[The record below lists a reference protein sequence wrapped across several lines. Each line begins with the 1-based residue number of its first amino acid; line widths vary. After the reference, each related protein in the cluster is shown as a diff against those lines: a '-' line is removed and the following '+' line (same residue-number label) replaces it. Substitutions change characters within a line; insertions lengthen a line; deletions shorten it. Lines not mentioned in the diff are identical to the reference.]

1 MEDAPQAGRAQE
13 LLLLWNNLLA
23 ASLRLDL
30 ALSFPFPGRPVVP
43 QALPLLL
50 SALMS
55 GAISKS
61 LAPTQQP
68 FPQRS
73 CQISQF
79 KSLSP
84 RELET
89 FKVAKDAY
97 EKIMLQTERKCSSRA
112 SPSQRLSSLPSQ
124 VSVRPVVLQAEL
136 KLTLEVLKA
145 VTKPELDS
153 VLAQPLQTLS
163 HIHQEIQS
171 CVTSQ
176 TSKEHRLPGRLKNWL
191 NKLSEARKEPQ
202 NCLEA
207 SIMLNL
213 FRLLTQDLRCVAYGD
228 LC

>member
-1 MEDAPQAGRAQE
+1 MIP
-13 LLLLWNNLLA
+13 
-23 ASLRLDL
+23 
-30 ALSFPFPGRPVVP
+30 P

-55 GAISKS
+55 GANSKS
-61 LAPTQQP
+61 LAPTLSSLSP
-68 FPQRS
+68 ERS

-97 EKIMLQTERKCSSRA
+97 EKAMLQTERKCSSRFFHRNWDLR
-112 SPSQRLSSLPSQ
+112 QLP

>member
-1 MEDAPQAGRAQE
+1 TLGNYSII
-13 LLLLWNNLLA
+13 LIT
-23 ASLRLDL
+23 
-30 ALSFPFPGRPVVP
+30 LSFSQKQRGDFEVPGPD
-43 QALPLLL
+43 
-50 SALMS
+50 S
-55 GAISKS
+55 
-61 LAPTQQP
+61 QQP

-97 EKIMLQTERKCSSRA
+97 VSSWRA
-112 SPSQRLSSLPSQ
+112 FVLHSSSPSQRLSSLPSQ

-171 CVTSQ
+171 CVSTGGWAG
-176 TSKEHRLPGRLKNWL
+176 LPGRLKNWL

>member
-1 MEDAPQAGRAQE
+1 MKPSPETRSLSSPRPPSGSAGSP
-13 LLLLWNNLLA
+13 A
-23 ASLRLDL
+23 AAFCPDVRGD
-30 ALSFPFPGRPVVP
+30 FEVPGPD
-43 QALPLLL
+43 
-50 SALMS
+50 S
-55 GAISKS
+55 
-61 LAPTQQP
+61 QQP

-97 EKIMLQTERKCSSRA
+97 VSSWRA
-112 SPSQRLSSLPSQ
+112 FVLHSSSPSQRLSSLPSQ

>member
-1 MEDAPQAGRAQE
+1 
-13 LLLLWNNLLA
+13 
-23 ASLRLDL
+23 LRLDL
-30 ALSFPFPGRPVVP
+30 T
-43 QALPLLL
+43 LPLLL

-61 LAPTQQP
+61 LAPP
-68 FPQRS
+68 PSSLLPKRS
-73 CQISQF
+73 CQISHF

-89 FKVAKDAY
+89 FKVAKD
-97 EKIMLQTERKCSSRA
+97 EKTMLQTERKCSSRFFHRNWDLR
-112 SPSQRLSSLPSQ
+112 QLP
-124 VSVRPVVLQAEL
+124 VRRVRPVVLQAEL

-171 CVTSQ
+171 CVSTGGWAGPPW
-176 TSKEHRLPGRLKNWL
+176 TNGHGAVPC
-191 NKLSEARKEPQ
+191 LSGPQ

>member
-1 MEDAPQAGRAQE
+1 QGGRE
-13 LLLLWNNLLA
+13 E
-23 ASLRLDL
+23 
-30 ALSFPFPGRPVVP
+30 GRC
-43 QALPLLL
+43 ALPLLL

-61 LAPTQQP
+61 LAPTP
-68 FPQRS
+68 SSLSPERS

-97 EKIMLQTERKCSSRA
+97 EKAMLQTERKCSSRFFHRNWDLRQLPVRRGA
-112 SPSQRLSSLPSQ
+112 PHLS
-124 VSVRPVVLQAEL
+124 AEL

-163 HIHQEIQS
+163 HIHQEIQ
-171 CVTSQ
+171 
-176 TSKEHRLPGRLKNWL
+176 KHKLPGRLKNWL

>member
-1 MEDAPQAGRAQE
+1 GCLPQAGPC
-13 LLLLWNNLLA
+13 
-23 ASLRLDL
+23 
-30 ALSFPFPGRPVVP
+30 SFPFPFPVPALLTCRHLVP
-43 QALPLLL
+43 PLLH
-50 SALMS
+50 
-55 GAISKS
+55 S
-61 LAPTQQP
+61 LLPE
-68 FPQRS
+68 RS

-97 EKIMLQTERKCSSRA
+97 EKTMLQTERKCSSRFFHRNWDLR
-112 SPSQRLSSLPSQ
+112 QLP
-124 VSVRPVVLQAEL
+124 VRRVRPVVLQAEL

-163 HIHQEIQS
+163 HIHQEIQ
-171 CVTSQ
+171 
-176 TSKEHRLPGRLKNWL
+176 KHRLPGRLKNWL

>member
-1 MEDAPQAGRAQE
+1 QRGLEEGRC
-13 LLLLWNNLLA
+13 
-23 ASLRLDL
+23 
-30 ALSFPFPGRPVVP
+30 
-43 QALPLLL
+43 ALPLLL

-61 LAPTQQP
+61 LAPTLSSLSP
-68 FPQRS
+68 KRS

-97 EKIMLQTERKCSSRA
+97 EKIMLQTERKCSSRFFHRNWDLR
-112 SPSQRLSSLPSQ
+112 QLP
-124 VSVRPVVLQAEL
+124 VRRVRPVVLQAEL

-145 VTKPELDS
+145 VTKPELNS

-163 HIHQEIQS
+163 HIHQEIQ
-171 CVTSQ
+171 
-176 TSKEHRLPGRLKNWL
+176 KHRLPGRLKNWL

>member
-1 MEDAPQAGRAQE
+1 M
-13 LLLLWNNLLA
+13 
-23 ASLRLDL
+23 
-30 ALSFPFPGRPVVP
+30 VP
-43 QALPLLL
+43 QTLPLLL

-61 LAPTQQP
+61 LAPP
-68 FPQRS
+68 PSSLLPKRS
-73 CQISQF
+73 CQISHF

-89 FKVAKDAY
+89 FKVAKD
-97 EKIMLQTERKCSSRA
+97 EKTMLQTERKCSSRFFHRNWDLR
-112 SPSQRLSSLPSQ
+112 QLP

>member
-1 MEDAPQAGRAQE
+1 MIP
-13 LLLLWNNLLA
+13 
-23 ASLRLDL
+23 
-30 ALSFPFPGRPVVP
+30 P

-50 SALMS
+50 SALML

-61 LAPTQQP
+61 LAPP
-68 FPQRS
+68 PSSLLPKRS
-73 CQISQF
+73 CQISHF

-89 FKVAKDAY
+89 FK
-97 EKIMLQTERKCSSRA
+97 EQTMLQMERKCSSRFFHRNWDLR
-112 SPSQRLSSLPSQ
+112 QLP

-136 KLTLEVLKA
+136 KLTLEVLKV

-191 NKLSEARKEPQ
+191 NKLSEARKEPY

-213 FRLLTQDLRCVAYGD
+213 F
-228 LC
+228 

>member
-1 MEDAPQAGRAQE
+1 MM
-13 LLLLWNNLLA
+13 L
-23 ASLRLDL
+23 
-30 ALSFPFPGRPVVP
+30 P

-55 GAISKS
+55 GTISKS
-61 LAPTQQP
+61 LAPTLSNLP
-68 FPQRS
+68 PERS
-73 CQISQF
+73 CQISHF
-79 KSLSP
+79 KFLSP
-84 RELET
+84 REMET

-97 EKIMLQTERKCSSRA
+97 EKTMLQTERKCSSRFFHR
-112 SPSQRLSSLPSQ
+112 SWDLRQLQL
-124 VSVRPVVLQAEL
+124 SVRPVVLQAEL

-176 TSKEHRLPGRLKNWL
+176 PSKEHRLPGRLKNWL
-191 NKLSEARKEPQ
+191 NKFSEARKEPH

-213 FRLLTQDLRCVAYGD
+213 FRLLLQDLRCVAYGD

>member
-30 ALSFPFPGRPVVP
+30 ALSFPFPGTALACRPGPALSQGDFEVP
-43 QALPLLL
+43 GPD
-50 SALMS
+50 S
-55 GAISKS
+55 
-61 LAPTQQP
+61 QQP

-97 EKIMLQTERKCSSRA
+97 VSSWRAFVLHSCSSHRTRTQ
-112 SPSQRLSSLPSQ
+112 P
-124 VSVRPVVLQAEL
+124 VRPVVLQAEL

-171 CVTSQ
+171 CVSTGGWAG
-176 TSKEHRLPGRLKNWL
+176 LPWTDGHGANWL